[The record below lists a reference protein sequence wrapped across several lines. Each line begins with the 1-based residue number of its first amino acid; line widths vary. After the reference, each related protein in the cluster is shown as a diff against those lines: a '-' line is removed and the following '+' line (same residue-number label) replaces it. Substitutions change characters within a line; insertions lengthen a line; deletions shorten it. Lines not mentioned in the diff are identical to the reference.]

1 MESRRGSFGRRFAW
15 RISLRRQWETVALRP
30 LMKIAIV
37 TGSCGLVG
45 SETCKRLHAEGM
57 AVVGV
62 DNDMRRYFFGDEAS
76 TDKTRHELRSKLQ
89 IYVHEDLDIRDW
101 STVDGLFK
109 KYGFA

>member
-1 MESRRGSFGRRFAW
+1 
-15 RISLRRQWETVALRP
+15 
-30 LMKIAIV
+30 MKIALI

-57 AVVGV
+57 AIVGV

-76 TDKTRHELRSKLQ
+76 TEKTRQELRKLQ

-101 STVDGLFK
+101 NAV
-109 KYGFA
+109 